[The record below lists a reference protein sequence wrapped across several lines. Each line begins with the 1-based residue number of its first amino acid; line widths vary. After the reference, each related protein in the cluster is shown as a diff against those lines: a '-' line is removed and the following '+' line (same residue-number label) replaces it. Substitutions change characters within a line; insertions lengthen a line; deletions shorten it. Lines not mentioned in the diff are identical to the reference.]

1 MSCQAEYTWSY
12 WISLMKNIKNKTM
25 VLRVDLKTLEAFKN
39 KCAVKGIGMS
49 EKVRKF
55 IVSEIRK

>member
-1 MSCQAEYTWSY
+1 
-12 WISLMKNIKNKTM
+12 MKNIKNKTM
-25 VLRVDLKTLEAFKN
+25 VIRVDLKTLEAFKN